1 MEEIFSNS
9 LVESMKKSKAAERFR
24 DSIYNF
30 AKSGPK
36 TKIRTKFFDPD
47 EEEVEEDDT
56 KL

>member
-36 TKIRTKFFDPD
+36 TKIRTKFFDPG

>member
-1 MEEIFSNS
+1 
-9 LVESMKKSKAAERFR
+9 MKKGKASERFR

-36 TKIRTKFFDPD
+36 DKIRTKFFDPEL
-47 EEEVEEDDT
+47 EEEDES